1 MSVDK
6 FGLMGD
12 DPDTTNTTIV
22 HPIYKHATNLDDL
35 ENVEGFNEDGHED
48 QMYGFQLTSRGI
60 YKRKKIDKGGLIL
73 DNNGVVDRPM
83 VLIWKGNQWLTMPMF
98 HEYEIDIKLNN
109 QTVSTKGDNHIV
121 HKIFNSGSIIG
132 SLIPKKN
139 FRNDI
144 VLKKSS
150 RGLGLTTNSKKA
162 VMTFKTEFDHDE
174 KALEKPEET
183 VIIFGY
189 IISSST
195 DHISLLNGLKVKYE
209 PGTGEDRLF
218 FKIAIIKDSNKFI
231 VRSSPSTL
239 DTVFDQSEYNLLD
252 VFLSNHYFITR
263 IRMAKNKVTEEEV
276 DYL

>member
-12 DPDTTNTTIV
+12 DPDNTNTTIV

-48 QMYGFQLTSRGI
+48 QMYGFQLTSKGI

-144 VLKKSS
+144 VLKQSS

-162 VMTFKTEFDHDE
+162 AMTFKTEFDYDA
-174 KALEKPEET
+174 KALEKPEAT
-183 VIIFGY
+183 VIIYGF
-189 IISSST
+189 IISSSEE
-195 DHISLLNGLKVKYE
+195 HLNLLNGLKVKYQ
-209 PGTGEDRLF
+209 PGTELF
-218 FKIAIIKDSNKFI
+218 FKIAIIKDSNKFV

-239 DTVFDQSEYNLLD
+239 DAKFDQSEYNLLD

-263 IRMAKNKVTEEEV
+263 IRVTKNKITEAEV